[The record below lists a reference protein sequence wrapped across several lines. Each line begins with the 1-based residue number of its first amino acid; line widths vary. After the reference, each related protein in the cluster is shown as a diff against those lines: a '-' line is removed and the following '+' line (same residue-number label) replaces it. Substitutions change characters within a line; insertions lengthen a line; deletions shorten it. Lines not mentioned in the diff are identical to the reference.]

1 MHIGHIEVEPGVRLH
16 VQDLGEGEP
25 VVLLPGFGMAHETWD
40 GVVRRLTES
49 GYRAVCVDPRG
60 HGLSDRPLH
69 GYEVPRLAKDVVA
82 VLDALGIDSA
92 TIVGWSFSGQVGF
105 QLAAT
110 APERVSQLVL
120 VCSNAVRTTRSEE
133 FPFGLPA
140 STLLP
145 TLLEGELNDRMTSRR
160 AGIANAFAS
169 PPDPHLLEWLTTLSL
184 RMPSWAGAAVCVALM
199 ETDLVAQIPHV
210 RQPVL
215 QLIGADDKIFS
226 LKGAR
231 WLNERLTDA
240 TLIPLERCGHYPM
253 LEQPTVFFDALHAF
267 LSRTDPRPAEQGTVG

>member
-1 MHIGHIEVEPGVRLH
+1 MYIGHIEVEPGVRLH

-40 GVVRRLTES
+40 GTVQRLTRA
-49 GYRAVCVDPRG
+49 GYRAICVDPRG
-60 HGLSDRPLH
+60 HGLSDRPLS
-69 GYEVPRLAKDVVA
+69 GYDVPRLAQDVAA
-82 VLDALGIDSA
+82 VLDALGIASA

-110 APERVSQLVL
+110 APERVRQLVL

-140 STLLP
+140 SSLLP
-145 TLLEGELNDRMTSRR
+145 TLLEGELNGRMTSRR
-160 AGIANAFAS
+160 EGIANAFAS
-169 PPDPHLLEWLTTLSL
+169 PPDPHLLEWLTTLSM

-199 ETDLVAQIPHV
+199 ETDLVAQVPRV

-215 QLIGADDKIFS
+215 QLVGADDKIFS

-231 WLNERLTDA
+231 WLNERLDDA
-240 TLIPLERCGHYPM
+240 TLVPLEGCGHYPM
-253 LEQPTVFFDALHAF
+253 LERPDVFFDALHDF
-267 LSRTDPRPAEQGTVG
+267 LSRTAPRSAEQVTAG